1 MKLHSPQSPLKTF
14 GSGVAK
20 CNRIIFFSFLFF
32 FGGRRPVA
40 VFPFRMD
47 IINAAVHCS
56 LMSVLLSSILIDHL
70 IFTCT

>member
-1 MKLHSPQSPLKTF
+1 M
-14 GSGVAK
+14 
-20 CNRIIFFSFLFF
+20 
-32 FGGRRPVA
+32 A

-70 IFTCT
+70 IFTLHKIILNKYSIFYTPLQLVVVM